1 MRYNIPQMQYIPE
14 EKLNIIQLF
23 KTTKYETIYRNDYST
38 SKEAKKI
45 LINFFDCYNNRR
57 LHQSLE
63 YKISREVYYIVY
75 HKIDYYSTSAVLT

>member
-75 HKIDYYSTSAVLT
+75 HKIDYYSTSAS